1 MSNFS
6 GIFDDVRLIELVEN
20 HEIIYNKHGAV
31 FQGTENK
38 RDSWIKIAEDMGM
51 TAEECIKRWTCLR
64 ERYTRELKQVET
76 NPNFVVGWPLFGPLS
91 FLRKFIKQRPARTVI
106 EEVDEEL
113 LIKLVRNHDVL
124 YSNKGFKCSN
134 LKAKSWLEISEQ
146 MGVSVEACYNR
157 WKSLRERYTRE
168 IKRDASLSVQW
179 PLFNSLSFLRDSI
192 KLRPYRCTKNSLK
205 DSNMVAIKSKRLKHD
220 CAEANESLGTC
231 YSPPLVC
238 KKEFLIDPLT
248 LPADNALFGQTIED
262 SREKTVVSNGN
273 EEKFFS
279 STQDCS
285 ENMTND
291 SINLFGKTVAAIIS
305 EMSEAKQAKAM
316 RVLFNALITIKTEPE
331 ES

>member
-124 YSNKGFKCSN
+124 YSNKGIKYSN

-220 CAEANESLGTC
+220 CAEANESL
-231 YSPPLVC
+231 
-238 KKEFLIDPLT
+238 
-248 LPADNALFGQTIED
+248 ADNDLFGQRIED